1 MQLSLETLVK
11 SPSDDGDGCGKPMIA
26 RMKVPAKLRKSKGI
40 YNLLILWNIIVYS
53 LYKYIMIK
61 LLFVNVLQPLDVSLR
76 LYALVM
82 KCGLSIGMVWS
93 RYVTVTTHQ
102 KSWEPFP
109 PTGVGLSDSVG
120 WGVDATT
127 FCELADMVT
136 VMESWLLMH
145 CLWALSHGH
154 CPFICHKPITLFGPC
169 RMGISRD
176 LDRIEF
182 AVLRL
187 FGELVEF
194 FIGRASWRHWLCT
207 EMLAFAATTSLY
219 IDPFSW

>member
-1 MQLSLETLVK
+1 
-11 SPSDDGDGCGKPMIA
+11 
-26 RMKVPAKLRKSKGI
+26 
-40 YNLLILWNIIVYS
+40 
-53 LYKYIMIK
+53 MIK
-61 LLFVNVLQPLDVSLR
+61 SLFVNVLQPLDVSLR

-136 VMESWLLMH
+136 VMES
-145 CLWALSHGH
+145 
-154 CPFICHKPITLFGPC
+154 
-169 RMGISRD
+169 
-176 LDRIEF
+176 
-182 AVLRL
+182 
-187 FGELVEF
+187 
-194 FIGRASWRHWLCT
+194 
-207 EMLAFAATTSLY
+207 
-219 IDPFSW
+219 